1 MPRYERI
8 NAFRKP
14 RSGYRRRWLSAALPW
29 IFVIGVAAA
38 TTLPVRQWMHR
49 LLPADSWLRPEDS
62 QAARDAEM
70 VLRRAGSPDT
80 RHPVDVIRTID
91 GDTFEARVRLP
102 PDLDLTTR
110 VRLRG
115 IDAPERK
122 AACPQ
127 ELQMAEAATA
137 ALRALLGEGDVRIFN
152 IGPDKYGGRVVA
164 DVVTRRSG
172 NVSAAMLAAGHV
184 RSYGGGHRS
193 GWCTDAGQPNA
204 K

>member
-1 MPRYERI
+1 MTRYERV
-8 NAFRKP
+8 NTYRTP
-14 RSGYRRRWLSAALPW
+14 RRGYRRRWLSAALPW
-29 IFVIGVAAA
+29 VFVICVAAA
-38 TTLPVRQWMHR
+38 TTLPVRQWVHR
-49 LLPADSWLRPEDS
+49 LLPAGSSLDSVDS

-70 VLRRAGSPDT
+70 IWKRAGSTDV
-80 RHPVDVIRTID
+80 RHPVDVMRTID
-91 GDTFEARVRLP
+91 GDTFEARVHLP

-110 VRLRG
+110 VRVRG
-115 IDAPERK
+115 IDAPELK
-122 AACPQ
+122 AACAQ

-152 IGPDKYGGRVVA
+152 IGPDKYAGRIVA

-172 NVSAAMLAAGHV
+172 NVSAAMIAAGLA

-193 GWCTDAGQPNA
+193 GWCANAGPPSA

>member
-1 MPRYERI
+1 MSPYERI
-8 NAFRKP
+8 NTFRTT
-14 RSGYRRRWLSAALPW
+14 RRRRWFAAALPW
-29 IFVIGVAAA
+29 MFVIGVAAA
-38 TTLPVRQWMHR
+38 TMLPVRQWMHR
-49 LLPADSWLRPEDS
+49 LLPADLSLHSVDS

-70 VLRRAGSPDT
+70 VWRRAGSSDV

-91 GDTFEARVRLP
+91 GDTFEARVHLP
-102 PDLDLTTR
+102 PDINLTTR

-115 IDAPERK
+115 IDAPELK
-122 AACPQ
+122 ASCPQ

-137 ALRALLGEGDVRIFN
+137 TLRSLLGEGDVRIFN

-164 DVVTRRSG
+164 DVTTRRG
-172 NVSAAMLAAGHV
+172 NVSTAMLAAGHV

-193 GWCTDAGQPNA
+193 GWCANASQPSA

>member
-1 MPRYERI
+1 
-8 NAFRKP
+8 
-14 RSGYRRRWLSAALPW
+14 
-29 IFVIGVAAA
+29 VAAA
-38 TTLPVRQWMHR
+38 TTLPVRQWVHR
-49 LLPADSWLRPEDS
+49 LLPAGSSLDSVDS

-70 VLRRAGSPDT
+70 IWKRAGSTDV
-80 RHPVDVIRTID
+80 RHPVDAIRTID
-91 GDTFEARVRLP
+91 GDTFEARVHLP

-110 VRLRG
+110 VRVRG
-115 IDAPERK
+115 IDAPELK
-122 AACPQ
+122 AACAQ

-152 IGPDKYGGRVVA
+152 IGPDKYAGRVVA

-172 NVSAAMLAAGHV
+172 NVSAAMIAAGLA

-193 GWCTDAGQPNA
+193 GWCANAGQPSA